1 MPRTARLDAPGV
13 FHHVM
18 IRGIER
24 RNIFRNKTDRED
36 FLQRLGKLLPETRT
50 ACYGWVL
57 LSNHA
62 HFLFRTGDVP
72 LSNLMRRLLTGYVVG
87 FNRRHSRHGQ
97 LFQNRFKSI
106 VCQEEVYLKELVRYI
121 HLNPI
126 RAGLVADLTGLQRYR
141 YCGHGALI
149 GSAEVEWQDGD
160 HVLAFFGKRPSTAR
174 RAYLA
179 YMEEGLEQ
187 GDRKD
192 LTGGGLIRS
201 LGGWAQAK
209 GKGRDHAMSDERIL
223 GESDFVETILSEA
236 GEALNRQYAL
246 RASGYDLQRI
256 AERAASLLEVE
267 VAEIFSLGRQSSK
280 VKARSLV
287 CFWAAR
293 ELGMSLSDLARAF
306 GLSIPGISYSVARGE
321 TLARAN
327 DFKLEG
333 QVT

>member
-24 RNIFRNKTDRED
+24 RNIFRNKADRDD
-36 FLQRLGKLLPETRT
+36 FLQRLEKLLPETRT
-50 ACYGWVL
+50 ACYGWAL

-87 FNRRHSRHGQ
+87 FNKRHSRSGQ

-121 HLNPI
+121 HLNPL
-126 RAGLVADLTGLQRYR
+126 RAGLVADLSGLQRYR
-141 YCGHGALI
+141 YCGHGALT
-149 GSAEVEWQDGD
+149 GTAEVAWQDVT
-160 HVLAFFGKRPSTAR
+160 HVLALFGTRTSTAR
-174 RAYLA
+174 QAYFA
-179 YMEEGLEQ
+179 YMEEGLQQ
-187 GDRKD
+187 GERKD

-201 LGGWAQAK
+201 AGGWAEAK
-209 GKGRDHAMSDERIL
+209 HCGRDHVMSDERIL
-223 GESDFVETILSEA
+223 GESDFVETILSRA
-236 GEALNRQYAL
+236 GESLNRQYVL
-246 RASGYDLQRI
+246 KSSGYDLQRL
-256 AERAASLLEVE
+256 AERAAALLGIE
-267 VAEIFSLGRQSSK
+267 VADIFSRSRQSTR

-293 ELGMSLSDLARAF
+293 ELGMSLSELSRAF
-306 GLSIPGISYSVARGE
+306 GLSIPGISYAVARGE
-321 TLARAN
+321 VLARDY

-333 QVT
+333 